1 MHPDPWD
8 CCDMGDL
15 QISSREPALISM
27 MESDHDEDTAHVL
40 ERLPDLKV
48 KQLSL
53 MAVKLFKGLI
63 PEQCL
68 TYLYAQPDHEEGLEH
83 LAPTVLAILEHCEK
97 LHTCVISTC
106 LGDHSTEAAERAQV
120 LEHWI
125 DVALEYPEGTVP
137 YLGTILTHL
146 ASLHKDKHSKDEY
159 KLIALMK
166 KLQRTCE
173 ELHVVPD
180 MNFVSWFNNMNNLGE
195 LESSKLSRELEPPR
209 RAGFLSWNNKR
220 SPPLRKSSRNSQASS
235 RELSSNSSSQLET
248 CEQLSSGSGSHTP
261 SLYWGCSPKP
271 CAHCNPLYQSAP
283 NICGANMMT
292 EDEGILPYLSSQT
305 SSRTGHRALS

>member
-1 MHPDPWD
+1 MVTYLNCNVPGSVEEQQASTCIPSSPSWREPLPPNRDVAPVPSAQLDADAGLGGDSHPINDLDEDHELPVAEDTNGALPCAAEPEPAHLPSSKADKPAVMHPDPWD
-8 CCDMGDL
+8 CFDVGDL

-27 MESDHDEDTAHVL
+27 MESDHDEDIAHVL

-68 TYLYAQPDHEEGLEH
+68 TYIYIYKRDHEEGLEH

-106 LGDHSTEAAERAQV
+106 LGEHSTEAAERAQV

-125 DVALEYPEGTVP
+125 DVALDYPEGTVP

-146 ASLHKDKHSKDEY
+146 ASLHKDQDSKDEY
-159 KLIALMK
+159 KVIALMK
-166 KLQRTCE
+166 ELQGACQ
-173 ELHVVPD
+173 ELQVVPD
-180 MNFVSWFNNMNNLGE
+180 MNFMSWFNNVKRLSE
-195 LESSKLSRELEPPR
+195 LER
-209 RAGFLSWNNKR
+209 
-220 SPPLRKSSRNSQASS
+220 
-235 RELSSNSSSQLET
+235 
-248 CEQLSSGSGSHTP
+248 
-261 SLYWGCSPKP
+261 
-271 CAHCNPLYQSAP
+271 
-283 NICGANMMT
+283 
-292 EDEGILPYLSSQT
+292 
-305 SSRTGHRALS
+305 

>member
-125 DVALEYPEGTVP
+125 DVALECHLVRNICTLIPIMCTLQSSQLQGRKKTWGLVGWQEYPEGTVP

-220 SPPLRKSSRNSQASS
+220 SPPLRKSSRKSS
-235 RELSSNSSSQLET
+235 LV
-248 CEQLSSGSGSHTP
+248 
-261 SLYWGCSPKP
+261 
-271 CAHCNPLYQSAP
+271 
-283 NICGANMMT
+283 M
-292 EDEGILPYLSSQT
+292 
-305 SSRTGHRALS
+305 

>member
-125 DVALEYPEGTVP
+125 DVAL
-137 YLGTILTHL
+137 
-146 ASLHKDKHSKDEY
+146 EY